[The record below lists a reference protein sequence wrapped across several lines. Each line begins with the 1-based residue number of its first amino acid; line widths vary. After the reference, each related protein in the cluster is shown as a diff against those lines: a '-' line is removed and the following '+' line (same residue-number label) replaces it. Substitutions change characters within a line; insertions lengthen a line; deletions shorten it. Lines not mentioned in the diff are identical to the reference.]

1 MNKVMHH
8 LHRAIECDPEFSDA
22 HVSLAK
28 EYKKEDDFPHYVKH
42 LNKAIKIDRKQ
53 IHESKEQQKNYAH
66 QNLFGLVRK
75 LFFLEMDQ
83 KRHLSNL
90 LIEMGTYH
98 FAKNDIKR
106 AQKLFNEAELVDP
119 FNGDVYFYQG
129 IILKKNRKYKKSYDC
144 FIQCIEIDIKHYKA
158 NIELG
163 KYYQRK
169 KDFQLAE
176 VHFFCALES
185 HPYDPS
191 THMLISRLYVM
202 MKKINS
208 AKYHYDTAVSLDDLF
223 IDKKLKD
230 KLDI

>member
-1 MNKVMHH
+1 MHH

-90 LIEMGTYH
+90 LVEMGTYH

-106 AQKLFNEAELVDP
+106 
-119 FNGDVYFYQG
+119 
-129 IILKKNRKYKKSYDC
+129 
-144 FIQCIEIDIKHYKA
+144 
-158 NIELG
+158 
-163 KYYQRK
+163 
-169 KDFQLAE
+169 
-176 VHFFCALES
+176 
-185 HPYDPS
+185 
-191 THMLISRLYVM
+191 
-202 MKKINS
+202 
-208 AKYHYDTAVSLDDLF
+208 
-223 IDKKLKD
+223 
-230 KLDI
+230 